1 VTENAGEQGAWS
13 VTAVRLL
20 PLLIGIAV
28 VLAVTLRAYLLL
40 QREVRRRK
48 QTERELAAQLNFQQT
63 MMETVPYPLVAKDLE
78 GRYIAINRA
87 YEESSGLRR
96 EQVMGLTS
104 AEVQAWGP
112 LNGRMLES
120 ATREMLETGER
131 VQLELEF
138 ADAHGEGRH
147 GLFWTR
153 LCHGVDGKPSC
164 VLGTMVDITDIRRAE
179 MLARENERRLFDV
192 TRSLPAVV
200 FQLRRD
206 AHGRYSFPYI
216 GGGTQHLLGD
226 DVGALTGSGGI
237 DFERVWEAD
246 RPRVLAELER
256 SARAE
261 TPIHMEFR
269 SVAADGIRWVRAE
282 LVPRRG
288 PAGSVVWSGY
298 WVDASAEHARS
309 EERARARDLAE
320 AASRA
325 KDDFLAMMSHE
336 IRTPMNGVLG
346 LVEVL
351 ERTHLNADQ
360 GEMLG
365 MIHESAG
372 ALLQILDDLLDY
384 SKIEAGRLTIEAEP
398 IDLRELVDNAVGL
411 LAGRAHEKGLKV
423 RVDIAPEVRRAC
435 GVTACA
441 CGRFSSI
448 CSAMPSSSRRL
459 ARSTCGSRLP
469 CRPAR
474 RRRSR

>member
-1 VTENAGEQGAWS
+1 
-13 VTAVRLL
+13 
-20 PLLIGIAV
+20 
-28 VLAVTLRAYLLL
+28 VTLRAYLLL

-63 MMETVPYPLVAKDLE
+63 MMETVPYPLVAKDLD

-104 AEVQAWGP
+104 EEVQAWGP
-112 LNGRMLES
+112 LNSRRLET
-120 ATREMLETGER
+120 ATREMLKTGER

-138 ADAHGEGRH
+138 SDANGETRH

-206 AHGRYSFPYI
+206 SHGRYSFPYV
-216 GGGTQHLLGD
+216 GGDTQHLLGG
-226 DVGALTGSGGI
+226 VSSAFTSRGAI
-237 DFERVWEAD
+237 DFERIWEED

-269 SVAADGIRWVRAE
+269 FRAAEELKWVRAE
-282 LVPRRG
+282 LVPRRES
-288 PAGSVVWSGY
+288 ASSVVWSGY

-309 EERARARDLAE
+309 EELARARDLAE

-351 ERTHLNADQ
+351 ERTRLSADQ

-398 IDLRELVDNAVGL
+398 IDMREMVDNAVGL

-423 RVDIAPEVRRAC
+423 RVD
-435 GVTACA
+435 
-441 CGRFSSI
+441 FSI
-448 CSAMPSSSRRL
+448 CSAMPSSSRWL
-459 ARSTCGSRLP
+459 ARSTCGSRS
-469 CRPAR
+469 RNRRVR